1 MQLHV
6 GSAEMDDWLSV
17 DFTLGRANSC
27 ELTCSA
33 GPNAQARSSGMRD
46 ADTAFSSNRRSFV
59 EIGTGPRQ
67 SSVRALA
74 SRRVLL

>member
-33 GPNAQARSSGMRD
+33 GPNAQARSTGMQT
-46 ADTAFSSNRRSFV
+46 TAFSSNRRSFV

-67 SSVRALA
+67 SSVRALV